1 MTIAHQNG
9 HFNREKNDGSTMDQP
24 WINHGS
30 TMDQP
35 WILMIF
41 GDSHLS
47 IASPRSCADVL
58 PDLAAGVDFTA
69 NASGAEIH
77 RFYIGF
83 QGKSTGKKHGFSH
96 EKKGDS

>member
-1 MTIAHQNG
+1 MAISTG
-9 HFNREKNDGSTMDQP
+9 KNDGST

-77 RFYIGF
+77 RVLHGIS
-83 QGKSTGKKHGFSH
+83 GKIDR
-96 EKKGDS
+96 EKAWLFP

>member
-1 MTIAHQNG
+1 LNG
-9 HFNREKNDGSTMDQP
+9 ADDNCPPKWPFQQGKMMDQ
-24 WINHGS
+24 HGS

-77 RFYIGF
+77 RVLHGIS
-83 QGKSTGKKHGFSH
+83 GKIDR
-96 EKKGDS
+96 EKAWLFP

>member
-1 MTIAHQNG
+1 
-9 HFNREKNDGSTMDQP
+9 
-24 WINHGS
+24 
-30 TMDQP
+30 MDQP